1 MEKRQIKVIPKE
13 VAVIPQK
20 LYRENL
26 TLGKEQ
32 RPESCGQ
39 NDKLLRFPN
48 ELSRIP
54 KIVPSDLHNKQG
66 T

>member
-39 NDKLLRFPN
+39 NDKLLRFP
-48 ELSRIP
+48 
-54 KIVPSDLHNKQG
+54 K
-66 T
+66 